1 MLFSRDEELLNLR
14 TDMIMD
20 GNLGEAVCQILK
32 ESHDDNGKSDNLVTI
47 QSMNTTVS
55 NMNYMS
61 AM

>member
-1 MLFSRDEELLNLR
+1 
-14 TDMIMD
+14 MIMD
-20 GNLGEAVCQILK
+20 GNLGEAVCQILN